1 MQMLTST
8 VARILFALPFLVFG
22 LLHFV
27 GAADMARMVPVPGG
41 VFWVYLTGVAMVAAA
56 VAIISGRMASL
67 ACLLLACLLLV
78 YVVTIHIP
86 QAMSSDPAAQQMGMI
101 GALKDIG
108 LMGAALSFAGIF
120 KSQGK

>member
-22 LLHFV
+22 LMHFV
-27 GAADMARMVPVPGG
+27 GADSMAGMVPVPGG

-56 VAIISGRMASL
+56 VAIISARMASL

-78 YVVTIHIP
+78 YVVTMHIP
-86 QAMSSDPAAQQMGMI
+86 QAMSTDPGAQQMGMI

>member
-8 VARILFALPFLVFG
+8 VARVLFALPFLVFG
-22 LLHFV
+22 LMHFV
-27 GAADMARMVPVPGG
+27 GANDMAGMVPVPGG
-41 VFWVYLTGVAMVAAA
+41 VFWVYLTGAAMVAAA

-78 YVVTIHIP
+78 YVVAIHIP
-86 QAMSSDPAAQQMGMI
+86 QAMSADPTAQQMGMM